1 MSIDPAAPPR
11 YRVVPA
17 SRVHVEAIA
26 PIEQAAATR
35 FPHED
40 LPVELRYM
48 VTDYATLREAQ
59 GAGRLWVAVD
69 ERDRPVGFA
78 LAEELADELYLCEM
92 DVLPDHG
99 QRGIGT
105 QLVEAVIAWARLHEF
120 PALSLI
126 TFRHLPWNAP
136 FYAKLGFQPL
146 SSADLGTELAGFLA
160 EEAEVGIDPSKRIG
174 MRLQLVEAADDS
186 DMRHRP

>member
-1 MSIDPAAPPR
+1 MSVDTAAHPR

-17 SRVHVEAIA
+17 ARVHVEAVA
-26 PIEQAAATR
+26 PIEQAAAAR

-40 LPVELRYM
+40 LPGELRYM

-59 GAGRLWVAVD
+59 RAGRLWIAVD

-92 DVLPDHG
+92 DVHPDHG
-99 QRGIGT
+99 RRGIGT
-105 QLVEAVIAWARLHEF
+105 QLVETVIAWARLHEF

-136 FYAKLGFQPL
+136 FYANLGFKPL
-146 SSADLGTELAGFLA
+146 STAELGPELAGFLA
-160 EEAEVGIDPSKRIG
+160 EETEVGIDPSKRIG
-174 MRLQLVEAADDS
+174 MRLQLD
-186 DMRHRP
+186 